1 MAKKKQLTAA
11 QLLNYLITL
20 EESGLD
26 LRKVK
31 VNYRKNHDS
40 DVKSITSVEEDLYDE
55 KTNSILESIILVKDG
70 E

>member
-1 MAKKKQLTAA
+1 MAKKKHLTAA
-11 QLLNYLITL
+11 ELLTYLISL

-40 DVKSITSVEEDLYDE
+40 DVKSIRSVEEDLYDE
-55 KTNSILESIILVKDG
+55 KTNSILTSIVLVNK
-70 E
+70 

>member
-11 QLLNYLITL
+11 ELLNYLILL

-31 VNYRKNHDS
+31 VNYRKNYDS
-40 DVKSITSVEEDLYDE
+40 DVKSIRSVEEDLYDE
-55 KTNSILESIILVKDG
+55 KTNSILTSIVLVNK
-70 E
+70 